1 MADAATTRPKPVVL
15 MILDGFGVAPDDPG
29 NAISQAHTPV
39 LDSLIASYP
48 AMPIRA
54 SGEAVGLTWGAMGNS
69 EVGHLTM
76 GAGRVYYQSLP
87 RIDRSIEKGEFF
99 QNPSLLKAIEHA
111 KKNKGTLHITGLLSE
126 GGVHA
131 HIRHCYALLELAKQ
145 QGLTD
150 VAVHAILDGRDTLY
164 NAGYGFVE
172 QLQAKI
178 QELGVGRIAS
188 LSGRFYSMDRDNKW
202 DRIEKGYNAI
212 ALGIGEKATDPLQAI
227 KDSYAK
233 EVYDEQFAPT
243 VITKGGKPVA
253 PIKKGDAFLFFN
265 FRPDRARQLTKA
277 LALPTFDGF
286 QREYI
291 EDLFVTTMMQYEKGL
306 PVEIGYPPEVIT
318 KGLSEVLSNTGLK
331 QLHIAETEKYAHV
344 TFFFNGTR
352 EDPFPGEERV
362 VIPSPKVASYDE
374 TPEMSAPA
382 VTDRIVK
389 EIKAGVYDVIITNYA
404 NADMVGHTGNLEATK
419 RAIEVVDA
427 SVGRIAE
434 AVLAKNGVLLITA
447 DHGNAEEMSNLTT
460 AQMDKEHSTN
470 PIPLLIIGNA
480 YAGQQSVVGDIP
492 NNDLS
497 LVSPVGMVADVAP
510 TILHILG
517 VPKPQ
522 GMTGQS
528 LVV

>member
-15 MILDGFGVAPDDPG
+15 MILDGFGIAPDDPG
-29 NAISQAHTPV
+29 NAITQAHTPV
-39 LDSLIASYP
+39 IDSLIASYP

-54 SGEAVGLTWGAMGNS
+54 SGEAVGLMWGTMGNS

-99 QNPSLLKAIEHA
+99 QNTAFLKAIEHV
-111 KKNKGTLHITGLLSE
+111 KKTKGTLHIAGLLSE

-131 HIRHCYALLELAKQ
+131 HSRHCFALLELAKQ
-145 QGLTD
+145 QGLSK

-178 QELGVGRIAS
+178 QEFGVGQVAS
-188 LSGRFYSMDRDNKW
+188 LSGRHYTMDRDNKW
-202 DRIEKGYNAI
+202 DRTEKGYNAI
-212 ALGIGEKATDPLQAI
+212 ALGIGEQATDPLQAI

-233 EVYDEQFAPT
+233 EVYDEQFVPT

-253 PIKKGDAFLFFN
+253 PIQKGDAVIFFN
-265 FRPDRARQLTKA
+265 YRTDRARQFTRA
-277 LALPTFDGF
+277 LVLPTFDGF

-291 EDLFVTTMMQYEKGL
+291 DDLFVTTMMQYEKGL
-306 PVEIGYPPEVIT
+306 PVEIAYPPEVIT

-389 EIKAGVYDVIITNYA
+389 EVKAGTYDVIITNFA

-427 SVGRIAE
+427 AVGRIVE
-434 AVLAKNGVLLITA
+434 AVLAKDGVVLITA

-470 PIPLLIIGNA
+470 PIPFIIIGNA

-497 LVSPVGMVADVAP
+497 LISPVGMVADVAP

-528 LVV
+528 LIV